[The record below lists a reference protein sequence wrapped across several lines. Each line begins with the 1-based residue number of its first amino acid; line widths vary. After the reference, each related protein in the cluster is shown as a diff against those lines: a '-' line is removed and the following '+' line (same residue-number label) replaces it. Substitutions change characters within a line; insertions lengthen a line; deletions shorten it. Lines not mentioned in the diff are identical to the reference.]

1 MPIWEYRCN
10 NCGTIIEK
18 ITLSA
23 KVAVPQEIVHQCKRC
38 QGLTRHVRNV
48 PKPAVMRVGKP
59 GTPKPGSTPK
69 MRDLR
74 PARDKHW
81 KQRIKEGLAPD
92 GKTKLSD
99 LKAESMHHWAETTAR
114 AVGGDDVLQDA
125 AKEAKER
132 AEKLGFKYEST
143 VASIREAAKRGDP
156 IPAGISEPKLAK
168 RNNVGN
174 GEY

>member
-10 NCGTIIEK
+10 NCGTLIEK

-23 KVAVPQEIVHQCKRC
+23 KVAVPQEIVHQCKKC

-48 PKPAVMRVGKP
+48 PKPAIMSVRKP
-59 GTPKPGSTPK
+59 GQPRPDAK
-69 MRDLR
+69 MKDIR
-74 PARDKHW
+74 PAKDKHW
-81 KQRIKEGLAPD
+81 KQRVKEGLAPD

-99 LKAESMHHWAETTAR
+99 LKAESLNHWAETTAK
-114 AVGGDDVLQDA
+114 AVGGDAVLQDA

-132 AEKLGFKYEST
+132 AEKMGFKYESS
-143 VASIREAAKRGDP
+143 VASIREAALRGDP
-156 IPAGISEPKLAK
+156 IPANIGQPHLAK